1 LFEAA
6 FLPAAGP
13 LTGPAMPALSE
24 NAALFGKIALV
35 GSKRAQVRELFEWSV
50 ATRSRFELGTCD
62 G

>member
-1 LFEAA
+1 
-6 FLPAAGP
+6 
-13 LTGPAMPALSE
+13 MPALSE